1 MAVAEKYVAAFGE
14 LAKQGT
20 TVLLPSNTGW
30 WFVFVYP
37 KSALFM
43 LIPGDMGSM
52 VAQAMAVYSKMNSL
66 PTVPEER
73 ELEELSHRSEVNINL
88 D

>member
-1 MAVAEKYVAAFGE
+1 
-14 LAKQGT
+14 
-20 TVLLPSNTGW
+20 
-30 WFVFVYP
+30 
-37 KSALFM
+37 
-43 LIPGDMGSM
+43 MGSM

-88 D
+88 DWTSVVHITRRGVREGYGLCIIVSQIL

>member
-30 WFVFVYP
+30 WFVYP
-37 KSALFM
+37 TSALFI